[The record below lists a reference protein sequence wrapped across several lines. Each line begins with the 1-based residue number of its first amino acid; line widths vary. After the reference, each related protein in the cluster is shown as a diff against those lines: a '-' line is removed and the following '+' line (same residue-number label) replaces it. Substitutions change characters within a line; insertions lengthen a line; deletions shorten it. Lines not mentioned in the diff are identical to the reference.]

1 MRGVLSKSN
10 GNHYLLDVLLDVADS
25 ITYSRDLLGLIVG
38 NSDLELLFKFH
49 DELYSVERVSTEVV
63 GEACFVRYFS
73 FINAQFVTDDFFYF
87 CFNIR
92 QFLNLNLLVNVLVS
106 FFWLQK

>member
-49 DELYSVERVSTEVV
+49 DELYSVESQHRGRWRS
-63 GEACFVRYFS
+63 
-73 FINAQFVTDDFFYF
+73 
-87 CFNIR
+87 
-92 QFLNLNLLVNVLVS
+92 LLRSL
-106 FFWLQK
+106 LQLHQRSICHR